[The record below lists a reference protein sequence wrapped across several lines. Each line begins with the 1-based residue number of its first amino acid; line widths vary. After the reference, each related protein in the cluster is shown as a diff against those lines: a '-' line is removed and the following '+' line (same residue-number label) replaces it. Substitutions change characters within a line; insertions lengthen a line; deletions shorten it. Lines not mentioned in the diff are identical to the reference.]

1 YLFTNLRESLLLA
14 IALIALLMLVLFRTM
29 KMVIISLLPNIIPLL
44 ITAGI
49 MGFVGINL
57 KPSTILIFSIAFG
70 IASDQTL
77 YFLTKYRHE
86 QKTKNWDISKLTSI
100 TLKESGLG
108 MIYTAIILFF
118 GFGIFAASNF
128 GGTVSLGIL
137 ISITLLVAV
146 ISNLI
151 LLPSLLLSL
160 EKSIHKKAASD
171 LKS

>member
-1 YLFTNLRESLLLA
+1 MIILGFLFLLTAAIVADTTNLYWTA
-14 IALIALLMLVLFRTM
+14 FACLVIS
-29 KMVIISLLPNIIPLL
+29 IIN
-44 ITAGI
+44 
-49 MGFVGINL
+49 
-57 KPSTILIFSIAFG
+57 
-70 IASDQTL
+70 
-77 YFLTKYRHE
+77 
-86 QKTKNWDISKLTSI
+86 
-100 TLKESGLG
+100 
-108 MIYTAIILFF
+108 LFF

>member
-1 YLFTNLRESLLLA
+1 
-14 IALIALLMLVLFRTM
+14 
-29 KMVIISLLPNIIPLL
+29 
-44 ITAGI
+44 
-49 MGFVGINL
+49 
-57 KPSTILIFSIAFG
+57 
-70 IASDQTL
+70 
-77 YFLTKYRHE
+77 
-86 QKTKNWDISKLTSI
+86 
-100 TLKESGLG
+100 

-160 EKSIHKKAASD
+160 GKSIHKKAASD